1 MTVVI
6 EEQQKVEVWIGWN
19 GHLCIKSNDHLGSGK
34 DVTFFI
40 NPENVGAFI
49 DGLNDLRCEA
59 AQ

>member
-1 MTVVI
+1 MVFVI
-6 EEQQKVEVWIGWN
+6 EEQQHIAVWIGQD

-34 DVTFFI
+34 DVTFLV

>member
-6 EEQQKVEVWIGWN
+6 EEQQKVEAWIGQD
-19 GHLCIKSNDHLGSGK
+19 GHLCIKSIDHLGSGK
-34 DVTFFI
+34 DVTFLI

-59 AQ
+59 AI